1 MARHKRRLLGV
12 VALALVATVAVVLA
26 VTLTGGKTFAPTQ
39 VQRASFV
46 ESQAKANCLVQRTVF
61 PTRKALD
68 DAFNRVVNGAGLD
81 HATLHHLQDYEDAH
95 IAVRIAI
102 SKRVAALCGQTS

>member
-1 MARHKRRLLGV
+1 
-12 VALALVATVAVVLA
+12 
-26 VTLTGGKTFAPTQ
+26 
-39 VQRASFV
+39 
-46 ESQAKANCLVQRTVF
+46 VF